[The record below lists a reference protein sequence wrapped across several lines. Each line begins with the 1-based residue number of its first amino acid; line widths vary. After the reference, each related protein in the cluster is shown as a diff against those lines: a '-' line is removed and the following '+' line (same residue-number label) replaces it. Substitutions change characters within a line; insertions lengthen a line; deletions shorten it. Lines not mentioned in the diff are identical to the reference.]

1 MFGKSKVVAN
11 ARNSFFKV
19 TFSLKVNLRSNVKEA
34 SLAESRIYRS
44 ISQFSIRGVFIC
56 CVKSLEVKQSR
67 DSRFSGSCDPP
78 LRRGMLY
85 PLSYEGI

>member
-1 MFGKSKVVAN
+1 MVQPAAFAPSAQAAAKLILGKDKVVAN

-44 ISQFSIRGVFIC
+44 ISQFSIRGGFIC
-56 CVKSLEVKQSR
+56 CVESLEA
-67 DSRFSGSCDPP
+67 
-78 LRRGMLY
+78 
-85 PLSYEGI
+85 